1 MFICIRKQQLC
12 LGAALLLCLA
22 PAAAFFSCGIAHPVR
37 QTFGA
42 EQGRPPVT
50 VIVDAGHGGEDGGA
64 VAADGTKESG
74 INLAIALRVHDLLR
88 FTGQSSTLT
97 RQEDISLHGSGAET
111 IRQKK
116 VSDLKNRVELVNA
129 AENALLLSIHQNS
142 LPSSPETHGAQVFYN
157 KQEGADAAAKLLQDA
172 LNETINTHRAKECK
186 AIGSDVYL
194 MAHINRPGLLVECG
208 FLSHGEE
215 AARLKTTEHQK
226 TLTCAIVSGLLRSV
240 AGEEA
245 S

>member
-22 PAAAFFSCGIAHPVR
+22 PAAAFFSCGIAHPAR

-88 FTGQSSTLT
+88 FTGQSSILT

-129 AENALLLSIHQNS
+129 AENAWLLSIHQNS